1 MRHGLTVDDMARLLA
16 AAEDD
21 TATLL
26 ELLYASGARISEVV
40 GLRWQDGDL
49 ETRSVLLHG
58 KGNKERVVP
67 LGEPCLRALE
77 ATRDGHKGT
86 ASVIGVSR
94 QAAGARLRP
103 RGGGGGGGG

>member
-16 AAEDD
+16 AAEGD
-21 TATLL
+21 TLL
-26 ELLYASGARISEVV
+26 LLEVAYATGGRISEVV
-40 GLRWQDGDL
+40 GLRWQDVDL
-49 ETRSVLLHG
+49 ETRSALLHG
-58 KGNKERVVP
+58 KGGKDRVVP

-94 QAAGARLRP
+94 QAAWARLR
-103 RGGGGGGGG
+103 RLGRRL